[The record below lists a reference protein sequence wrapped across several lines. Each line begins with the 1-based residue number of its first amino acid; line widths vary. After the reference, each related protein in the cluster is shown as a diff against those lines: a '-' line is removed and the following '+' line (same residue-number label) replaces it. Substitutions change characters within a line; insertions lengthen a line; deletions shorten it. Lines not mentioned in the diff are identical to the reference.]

1 VGIRTAVTASAIAAA
16 LVLGLAGCSTSTGY
30 NRTDAKA
37 DVAKWLHN
45 VESSADSGQATPRSD
60 TFITCNA
67 DHAYFVTT
75 WQWRTVA
82 QLTVPKAKQDA
93 ALADIRSAFESS
105 HWTASTSGEGL
116 TLTGPATKDGR
127 GQILV
132 APDDA
137 DAVVTISV
145 TSACYS

>member
-1 VGIRTAVTASAIAAA
+1 MTATAIAAA
-16 LVLGLAGCSTSTGY
+16 LVLGLAGCSASTGY

-37 DVAKWLHN
+37 DVAKWLQN
-45 VESSADSGQATPRSD
+45 VESTADSGHATPRSE

-93 ALADIRSAFESS
+93 VLADIRSAFESS
-105 HWTASTSGEGL
+105 HWTSSTSDTVL
-116 TLTGPATKDGR
+116 TLTGPATDDGR
-127 GQILV
+127 AQILV
-132 APDDA
+132 APDDNA
-137 DAVVTISV
+137 LVTISV

>member
-1 VGIRTAVTASAIAAA
+1 VTATVIAAA

-37 DVAKWLHN
+37 DVAKWLQN
-45 VESSADSGQATPRSD
+45 VESSADSGHATPKSE
-60 TFITCNA
+60 TFIACSA

-93 ALADIRSAFESS
+93 ALAAIRSAFESS
-105 HWTASTSGEGL
+105 HWTSSTSGEGL
-116 TLTGPATKDGR
+116 TLTGPVTDDGR
-127 GQILV
+127 AQILV
-132 APDDA
+132 APDN